1 MPALQKSQE
10 EETDANSFLHVLWRR
25 AGRAPR
31 GGGAAAELTTEHK
44 APLGQEASANPE
56 VLGDSLSSPGKQQN
70 ASPGGH
76 PTSY

>member
-1 MPALQKSQE
+1 MLTAALFIGRDPLVPALQKSQE

-56 VLGDSLSSPGKQQN
+56 VLG
-70 ASPGGH
+70 
-76 PTSY
+76 TV

>member
-10 EETDANSFLHVLWRR
+10 EETDANSVLHVLRR
-25 AGRAPR
+25 HPGRAPR

-44 APLGQEASANPE
+44 TPLGQEASANPE
-56 VLGDSLSSPGKQQN
+56 VLGDSLSPPGKQQS

-76 PTSY
+76 PTGY